1 MTAQNATLDFPFV
14 EEIPKRE
21 KTRVAKLWDQFA
33 ELKAIVDEKGM
44 LLPPVCVAEL
54 LNVSRARV
62 HQLTTT
68 GQLERVEFR
77 GQVFVTEE
85 SLVAWAQTEHKSGRP
100 LKHIETLGGA
110 LKTAARMGKAASQ
123 KKS

>member
-1 MTAQNATLDFPFV
+1 MIAQNATLDFPFV
-14 EEIPKRE
+14 EEMPKRE
-21 KTRVAKLWDQFA
+21 KSRAAKLWDQFA
-33 ELKAIVDEKGM
+33 ELKAIVAEKGI

-77 GQVFVTEE
+77 GQVFVTEA
-85 SLVAWAQTEHKSGRP
+85 SLLTWAKSEHKIGRP
-100 LKHIETLGGA
+100 LKHLETVGGSI
-110 LKTAARMGKAASQ
+110 KTALRCGKAAMK